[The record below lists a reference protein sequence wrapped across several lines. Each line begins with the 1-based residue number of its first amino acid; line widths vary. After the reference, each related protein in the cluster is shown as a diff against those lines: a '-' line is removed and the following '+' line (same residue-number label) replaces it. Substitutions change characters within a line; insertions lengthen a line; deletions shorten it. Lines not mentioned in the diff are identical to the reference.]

1 MLETFIPL
9 LTAHLLADFVF
20 QTNKM
25 VANKRNPFVFFLH
38 ILIVVVL
45 AILLLGTLSIP
56 LLVIL
61 GISHLMMDALKIVAF
76 KKPTTGFIIDQLFH
90 LAVVVFLAVICPM
103 TFNSGIWAEKF
114 PNYVNKYMIILCLI
128 SGLVTTLKVGGIII
142 GLLTSSLKEEMDAT
156 QEEDEEG
163 LTKGGEYIGQLERV
177 LVMIAVLIGQPL
189 AIGFIMTVKSFLRF
203 NDSKK
208 RKAAEYI
215 MIGTFLSITWG
226 VVVAILTNYGVI
238 HFSGKECS
246 AFELCKP

>member
-1 MLETFIPL
+1 MLETFIAL

-25 VANKRNPFVFFLH
+25 VANKRKPLVFCLH
-38 ILIVVVL
+38 ILIIVVL

-61 GISHLMMDALKIVAF
+61 GISHLMMDAIKIVVF
-76 KKPTTGFIIDQLFH
+76 KNPTTGFIVDQLFH
-90 LAVVVFLAVICPM
+90 LAIIVFLALIYPM
-103 TFNSGIWAEKF
+103 AFTAGIWGEKF
-114 PNYVNKYMIILCLI
+114 PDYVNEYMIVLCLI
-128 SGLVTTLKVGGIII
+128 SGLVTTLKVGGITI
-142 GLLTSSLKEEMDAT
+142 GLLTRSLKEEMEAIQT
-156 QEEDEEG
+156 DEEKG

-189 AIGFIMTVKSFLRF
+189 TIGFIMTVKTFLRF

-215 MIGTFLSITWG
+215 MIGTFLSIAWG
-226 VVVAILTNYGVI
+226 VVVAVLTNHGMIY
-238 HFSGKECS
+238 FSGKECS
-246 AFELCKP
+246 ALEFCKP